1 MKKYC
6 PPGVLCIENTTMFFL
21 LFIIVLGGFV
31 LSSVIKKINLNMRI
45 FTNPNHS
52 GAHHD
57 SHSHSH
63 SHQIQS
69 NRPGFFGIFNHPS
82 NVFLNPH
89 APPLKTN
96 GMYHPNNSS
105 DPRGIPINIETQ
117 STNSNYS
124 QMGVLTREN
133 GKETILPLMGR
144 VLISNR
150 SKWQYYTISDK
161 SNVKLP
167 IYHKNKNSTN
177 EYGCDELF
185 NGDKVYVEGY
195 RDTFVVSIY
204 ENSAPRYIPYL

>member
-6 PPGVLCIENTTMFFL
+6 PPGVLCIENTTMMFL
-21 LFIIVLGGFV
+21 ILIIVLCAVV
-31 LSSVIKKINLNMRI
+31 LSVVLKKVRFNMNI
-45 FTNPNHS
+45 VTPTNG
-52 GAHHD
+52 GAN
-57 SHSHSH
+57 
-63 SHQIQS
+63 IQT

-82 NVFLNPH
+82 SVFLNPH
-89 APPLKTN
+89 APPLKN

-105 DPRGIPINIETQ
+105 DPRGVPINIPTQ
-117 STNSNYS
+117 STDSAYG

-150 SKWQYYTISDK
+150 SKFQYYTISDK

-167 IYHKNKNSTN
+167 IYHKNKNSMN

-195 RDTFVVSIY
+195 RDVFIVSIY
-204 ENSAPRYIPYL
+204 ENSSPRYIPHL

>member
-1 MKKYC
+1 MYIMKKYC
-6 PPGVLCIENTTMFFL
+6 PPGVLCIENTTMM
-21 LFIIVLGGFV
+21 FIILLIVLCAIA
-31 LSSVIKKINLNMRI
+31 LSIAMKKVKFNMNI
-45 FTNPNHS
+45 LSHYPNVENNKHLS
-52 GAHHD
+52 
-57 SHSHSH
+57 
-63 SHQIQS
+63 IQT
-69 NRPGFFGIFNHPS
+69 NRPGFFGLVHHPS

-89 APPLKTN
+89 APPLKN
-96 GMYHPNNSS
+96 DMYHPNNSS
-105 DPRGIPINIETQ
+105 DPRGVPINIPTQ
-117 STNSNYS
+117 SRDSAYS

-144 VLISNR
+144 VLMSNR
-150 SKWQYYTISDK
+150 SKFQYYTISDK

-195 RDTFVVSIY
+195 RDVFVVSIY

>member
-6 PPGVLCIENTTMFFL
+6 PPGVLCIENTTMVFL
-21 LFIIVLGGFV
+21 ILIIVLSALV
-31 LSSVIKKINLNMRI
+31 LSIVLKKINLNMNI
-45 FTNPNHS
+45 SSNGTTEGHKHNS
-52 GAHHD
+52 
-57 SHSHSH
+57 
-63 SHQIQS
+63 SHQIQT
-69 NRPGFFGIFNHPS
+69 NRPGFFSLFHNPS

-89 APPLKTN
+89 APPLKN
-96 GMYHPNNSS
+96 GMDHPGNSS
-105 DPRGIPINIETQ
+105 DPRGVPINVPTQ
-117 STNSNYS
+117 STNQKYS
-124 QMGVLTREN
+124 QIGVLTREN

-144 VLISNR
+144 ILITNR

-195 RDTFVVSIY
+195 RDIFVVSVY
-204 ENSAPRYIPYL
+204 ENSSPRYIPYL

>member
-1 MKKYC
+1 MYIMKKYC
-6 PPGVLCIENTTMFFL
+6 PPGVLCIENTTMMFL
-21 LFIIVLGGFV
+21 ILIIVLCAVV
-31 LSSVIKKINLNMRI
+31 LSVVLKKVRFNMNI
-45 FTNPNHS
+45 VTPTNG
-52 GAHHD
+52 GAN
-57 SHSHSH
+57 
-63 SHQIQS
+63 IQT

-82 NVFLNPH
+82 SVFLNPH
-89 APPLKTN
+89 APPLKN

-105 DPRGIPINIETQ
+105 DPRGVPINIPTQ
-117 STNSNYS
+117 STDSAYG

-150 SKWQYYTISDK
+150 SKFQYYTISDK

-167 IYHKNKNSTN
+167 IYHKNKNSMN

-195 RDTFVVSIY
+195 RDVFIVSIY
-204 ENSAPRYIPYL
+204 ENSSPRYIPHL

>member
-6 PPGVLCIENTTMFFL
+6 PPGVLCIENTTMMFL
-21 LFIIVLGGFV
+21 ILIIVLSAVV
-31 LSSVIKKINLNMRI
+31 LSIVLKKVKLNMNI
-45 FTNPNHS
+45 ITPSHDSYKSQNHS
-52 GAHHD
+52 
-57 SHSHSH
+57 
-63 SHQIQS
+63 IQT

-82 NVFLNPH
+82 SVFLNPH
-89 APPLKTN
+89 APPLKN

-105 DPRGIPINIETQ
+105 DPRGIPINIPTQ
-117 STNSNYS
+117 SRDSEYS

-144 VLISNR
+144 VLMSNR
-150 SKWQYYTISDK
+150 SKFQYYTISDK

-195 RDTFVVSIY
+195 RDVFVVSIY
-204 ENSAPRYIPYL
+204 ENSAPRYIPYI

>member
-1 MKKYC
+1 MYIMKKYC
-6 PPGVLCIENTTMFFL
+6 PPGVLCIENTTMMFL
-21 LFIIVLGGFV
+21 ILIIVLSAVV
-31 LSSVIKKINLNMRI
+31 LSIVLKKVRLNMNI
-45 FTNPNHS
+45 ITPSHVNHKS
-52 GAHHD
+52 HH
-57 SHSHSH
+57 HHNH
-63 SHQIQS
+63 TIQS

-82 NVFLNPH
+82 DVFLNPH
-89 APPLKTN
+89 APPLKN

-105 DPRGIPINIETQ
+105 DPRGIPINTPTQ
-117 STNSNYS
+117 SRDSEYS

-150 SKWQYYTISDK
+150 SKFQYYTISDK

-195 RDTFVVSIY
+195 RDVFVVSIY
-204 ENSAPRYIPYL
+204 ENSAPRYIPYV

>member
-6 PPGVLCIENTTMFFL
+6 PPGVLCIENTTMAFL
-21 LFIIVLGGFV
+21 IFIIVLGGFV

-45 FTNPNHS
+45 FTNPNQS
-52 GAHHD
+52 NN
-57 SHSHSH
+57 HSHA
-63 SHQIQS
+63 IQT
-69 NRPGFFGIFNHPS
+69 NRSGFFGMFNHPS
-82 NVFLNPH
+82 SVFLNPH
-89 APPLKTN
+89 APPLKN

-105 DPRGIPINIETQ
+105 DPRGVPINIQTQ
-117 STNSNYS
+117 SANSNYS

-204 ENSAPRYIPYL
+204 ENSSPQYIPYL